1 MLKSVLKKR
10 MNINI
15 PAVHSVNNFNVIGL
29 CGKRKKSQFAWM
41 GHFEQLISSILW
53 KKHRNAQQN
62 MCLKNIKIFD
72 DD

>member
-29 CGKRKKSQFAWM
+29 CGKRKKSQFARM

-53 KKHRNAQQN
+53 KKT
-62 MCLKNIKIFD
+62 
-72 DD
+72 